1 MVTPRLALAYTTA
14 PRPVPTLARSL
25 ASLRAAG
32 WTDRVLVVADGPVGD
47 LDDAVVDVLPNRDTL
62 GVLKNWVQAL
72 GHLVNGT
79 MASHLMVVQ
88 DDVTWARGA
97 AAVIDRQLPAVA
109 PFWTWYVDPKVGR
122 TVETRIGR
130 SLRAGAYMS
139 PLGYQNNGA
148 LCFGFSRIL
157 AQELLQ
163 SAELAAYLA
172 THRNQNIDRV
182 IPAVCLALGQPLQV
196 WVPSLVNHAL
206 GCANSTI
213 KPKKPRDTRYWRA
226 VAS

>member
-1 MVTPRLALAYTTA
+1 
-14 PRPVPTLARSL
+14 VPTLARSL
-25 ASLRAAG
+25 ASLRVAG
-32 WTDRVLVVADGPVGD
+32 WTDPVLVCAEAAPGP
-47 LDDAVVDVLPNRDTL
+47 LDDPAVEVQVNDPPL
-62 GVLKNWVQAL
+62 GVLHNWVQTLRAL
-72 GHLVNGT
+72 LAWT
-79 MASHLMVVQ
+79 EASHLMVVQ

-97 AAVIDRQLPAVA
+97 AAVMARQLPAVA

-122 TVETRIGR
+122 TLENRIGR
-130 SLRAGAYMS
+130 SLRAGSYMS

-157 AQELLQ
+157 AQAMLH